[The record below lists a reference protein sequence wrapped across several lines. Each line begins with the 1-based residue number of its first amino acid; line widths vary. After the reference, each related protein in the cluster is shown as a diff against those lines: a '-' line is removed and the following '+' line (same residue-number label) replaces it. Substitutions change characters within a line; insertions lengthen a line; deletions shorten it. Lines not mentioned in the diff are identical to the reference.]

1 MSTETMEIVTLCE
14 ALPAA
19 KRAEVTDFA
28 RFLLERSTG
37 SYGLNANELHAA
49 SRHLHAKGQTA
60 RRKGLSREFTGDL
73 EALLND

>member
-14 ALPAA
+14 ALPSA

-37 SYGLNANELHAA
+37 SYGFDSTNSTPRLSPPPCQSANRPPQGSLQRIHR
-49 SRHLHAKGQTA
+49 RH
-60 RRKGLSREFTGDL
+60 
-73 EALLND
+73 